1 MVEVIDMHIDRSV
14 PQKRNWLRPRLDTLS
29 VTETLGGTQ
38 PNPSECRSQNPNAA
52 GLPNYC
58 S

>member
-1 MVEVIDMHIDRSV
+1 MTSISTAAE
-14 PQKRNWLRPRLDTLS
+14 KRGWASPRLEQLM

-38 PNPSECRSQNPNAA
+38 PNPSECRSQNPQAA
-52 GLPNYC
+52 GLPNFC

>member
-1 MVEVIDMHIDRSV
+1 MKAMAIE
-14 PQKRNWLRPRLDTLS
+14 KRVWDRPRLEQLM